1 MFACH
6 WQLGLGKKKKRW
18 NMGSLIWA
26 VTVVYAV
33 CVKARQ
39 ARLGTYRAGDIIE
52 MWNRV
57 GPL

>member
-1 MFACH
+1 
-6 WQLGLGKKKKRW
+6 
-18 NMGSLIWA
+18 MGSLIWA